1 MTLLVQLQVGG
12 EHCLPSPWGSLSPHF
27 HPVSPHA
34 WLPWAPQGGREG
46 DRGAAQRGRGA
57 GGWHLVGGGTGH
69 DPATLVQPPPN
80 RQGCLTPNVFQPR
93 PQANFNFLVIM
104 QMNVDLIKGRFH

>member
-1 MTLLVQLQVGG
+1 MPGCRG
-12 EHCLPSPWGSLSPHF
+12 
-27 HPVSPHA
+27 HP
-34 WLPWAPQGGREG
+34 R
-46 DRGAAQRGRGA
+46 A
-57 GGWHLVGGGTGH
+57 GGKGTGEQHSGAVGQGGGTWGGGGH